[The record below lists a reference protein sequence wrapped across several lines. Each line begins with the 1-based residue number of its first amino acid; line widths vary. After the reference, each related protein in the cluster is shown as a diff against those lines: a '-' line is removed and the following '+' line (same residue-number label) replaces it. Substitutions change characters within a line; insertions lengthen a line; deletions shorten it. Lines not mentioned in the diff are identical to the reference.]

1 MSTNAVTYPLDMGG
15 IKPSN
20 LVGPELHSVNE
31 AHFRD
36 YYFLVPDFAPFFI
49 DNFSAQVTVGNVTR
63 DLVEDVDFTFAIPYV
78 TGTRTTGKA
87 MYGAITLHNLNLSD
101 IVSINYQTI
110 GGDQIADKMHVLTIL
125 ADKAYNPRTTIWDI
139 LTNVPNALPPVPN
152 HYQDYDQFFGQEQV
166 VTALVAIRDAIIQ
179 NSSLTKEEIAKFLAT
194 INAGALSTFLKK
206 TGDTMTGSLIL
217 KGSPLL
223 PLEAATKQY
232 VDDNTVDA
240 NELNLFMANYHS
252 AATVDAKL
260 AEKVN
265 KAGDTMTGHL
275 TLNADPSQ
283 PMHPTTKQYVD
294 NMKTNIDGQLAQIN
308 TAIDGLTNGHTT
320 QQYIDDRIAEIMNY
334 IHSISGIAR

>member
-1 MSTNAVTYPLDMGG
+1 MPVQTTYPLDMGG
-15 IKPSN
+15 INPSN

-36 YYFLVPDFAPFFI
+36 YYFLVPDFAPFYI
-49 DNFSAQVTVGNVTR
+49 DNFYAEVTIGNVTR
-63 DLVEDVDFTFAIPYV
+63 PLVEDVDFTFAIPYV

-101 IVSINYQTI
+101 IVSIKYQTI
-110 GGDQIADKMHVLTIL
+110 GGDQIADKLHVLTIL

-166 VTALVAIRDAIIQ
+166 VAALVAIRDAIIQ
-179 NSSLTKEEIAKFLAT
+179 NSSLTKEEIAKFLAI

-206 TGDTMTGSLIL
+206 TGDTMTGSLYL
-217 KGSPLL
+217 KGNPLL

-240 NELNLFMANYHS
+240 NELNMFMSNYHS

-265 KAGDTMTGHL
+265 KAGDTMLGHL

-283 PMHPTTKQYVD
+283 AMHPATKQYVD
-294 NMKTNIDGQLAQIN
+294 NVNTNIQSQITQIN
-308 TAIDGLTNGHTT
+308 TTLDGLTEGRTT
-320 QQYIDDRIAEIMNY
+320 QEYVDNRIAELMNY
-334 IHSISGIAR
+334 IHTISGIGR

>member
-1 MSTNAVTYPLDMGG
+1 MSTNGVTYPLDMGG
-15 IKPSN
+15 INPSN

-36 YYFLVPDFAPFFI
+36 YYFLVPDFAPFYI
-49 DNFSAQVTVGNVTR
+49 DNFYAEVTIGNVTR
-63 DLVEDVDFTFAIPYV
+63 PLVEDVDFTFAIPYV

-101 IVSINYQTI
+101 IVSIKYQTI
-110 GGDQIADKMHVLTIL
+110 GGDQVADKLHVLTVL
-125 ADKAYNPRTTIWDI
+125 ADKAYNPRTTIFEL
-139 LTNVPNALPPVPN
+139 LTNVPNALPATP
-152 HYQDYDQFFGQEQV
+152 HYQDYQNFYGQEQV

-179 NSSLTKEEIAKFLAT
+179 NSSLTKEEIAKFLAI

-206 TGDTMTGSLIL
+206 TGDTMTGSLYL

-240 NELNLFMANYHS
+240 NELNMFMSNYHS
-252 AATVDAKL
+252 AVTVDAKL

-283 PMHPTTKQYVD
+283 AMHPATKQYVD
-294 NMKTNIDGQLAQIN
+294 NVNTNIQSQITQIN
-308 TAIDGLTNGHTT
+308 TTLDGLTEGRTT
-320 QQYIDDRIAEIMNY
+320 QEYVDARIAELMNY
-334 IHSISGIAR
+334 IHTISGIGR